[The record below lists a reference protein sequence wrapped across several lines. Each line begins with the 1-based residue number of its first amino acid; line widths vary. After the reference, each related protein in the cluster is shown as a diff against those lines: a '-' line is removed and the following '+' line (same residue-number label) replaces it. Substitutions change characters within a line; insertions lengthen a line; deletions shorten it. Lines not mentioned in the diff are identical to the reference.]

1 MKAARRARPVERS
14 DILHELDQALKSSPS
29 GSRMKK
35 VVRLLRKSSD
45 HYSWVGVYLVKGKN
59 LVLKAYAGDEET
71 EHVTIPIGQG
81 ICGSAAKTGETIT
94 VSDVNKDPRYLMCF
108 PSTRSEIVVPIIGKN
123 GVLGE
128 IDIDSDKLA
137 AFTTYDKEILEKAAG
152 RLAVHL
158 EQPLAGDKRSA

>member
-1 MKAARRARPVERS
+1 MKAAARARPFEQS
-14 DILHELDQALKSSPS
+14 DILRELDQALKSGPS
-29 GSRMKK
+29 GSLMKE
-35 VVRLLRKSSD
+35 VVRLLRNSSD

-59 LVLKAYAGDEET
+59 LVLAAYAGDEET

-81 ICGSAAKTGETIT
+81 ICGSAAKTGETIA
-94 VSDVNKDPRYLMCF
+94 VPDVNKDPRYLMCF
-108 PSTRSEIVVPIIGKN
+108 PSTRSEIVVPIIGKK

-137 AFTTYDKEILEKAAG
+137 AFTTHDKEILEKAAG

-158 EQPLAGDKRSA
+158 EQPHTGDKRGT